1 MSARDKIFKLLEDH
15 YNEEL
20 KAPQFIP
27 GKTPVPVSGKYTDV
41 EDLKYLIDASL
52 DFWLTEGRFTD
63 DFEKNFS
70 EFLGIKHV
78 APVNSGSSANLLA
91 FSALTSNKYKEKK
104 INKGDEVITVASGF
118 PTTVNPI
125 IQNGCVPVFVD
136 CELETYNINTDSMK
150 EALSEKTKAV
160 MIAHTLGNPF
170 NLDEVTKFC
179 EDNDLWLIED
189 SCDAL
194 GAEYNSKY
202 VGTFGKFGTFS
213 FYPAHHITMGEGGA
227 VITQKQSDFK
237 VLESFRDWGR
247 DCWCAPGKNDTCGR
261 RYDWQLGNL
270 PYAYDHKYIY
280 SNIGYNLKITD
291 LQSSIG
297 VSQIDKVDEFIN
309 KRRIHWKYLYEG
321 LSDLEEF
328 LILPKAEQHSEPSWF
343 GFALTIRENIK
354 FSRTHLI
361 NYLDKNLINSRF
373 IFGGNL
379 LWQPAYENIEHRV
392 VGRLTNSNQVALNSF
407 WLGVFPGLNVQML
420 DYVIEKIH
428 NFFENE
434 KI

>member
-1 MSARDKIFKLLEDH
+1 MSSREKIFKLLEEH
-15 YNEEL
+15 YKEEL
-20 KAPQFIP
+20 ETPEFIP
-27 GKTPVPVSGKYTDV
+27 GKTPVPVSGKFTDV

-63 DFEKNFS
+63 DFENGFS

-91 FSALTSNKYKEKK
+91 FSALTSDKYKDRK

-136 CELETYNINTDSMK
+136 CELETYNINTESMK

-170 NLDEVTKFC
+170 DLGEVTKFC

-194 GAEYNSKY
+194 GAEYNSQY

-227 VITQKQSDFK
+227 VITQKKSDFK

-247 DCWCAPGKNDTCGR
+247 DCWCAQVKMIHAEEGMI
-261 RYDWQLGNL
+261 GNSEIFL
-270 PYAYDHKYIY
+270 MPMIT
-280 SNIGYNLKITD
+280 NI
-291 LQSSIG
+291 
-297 VSQIDKVDEFIN
+297 FI
-309 KRRIHWKYLYEG
+309 HTLV
-321 LSDLEEF
+321 
-328 LILPKAEQHSEPSWF
+328 
-343 GFALTIRENIK
+343 T
-354 FSRTHLI
+354 T
-361 NYLDKNLINSRF
+361 
-373 IFGGNL
+373 
-379 LWQPAYENIEHRV
+379 
-392 VGRLTNSNQVALNSF
+392 LN
-407 WLGVFPGLNVQML
+407 
-420 DYVIEKIH
+420 
-428 NFFENE
+428 
-434 KI
+434 